1 MSIGSRFSDYFQQ
14 IYIINLPERKDRRDE
29 MEEQLALIGLSLNHP
44 KVQLFAATRPT
55 NAGEFE
61 SIGARGCFM
70 SHLEVL
76 RDARSKKLDRLLILE
91 DDLNF
96 SNDFLQRINDVLNQ
110 LEQSNWGIFY
120 GGYDIQFT
128 PEDKSKASDIALH
141 DTNGVIE
148 IPASTGVVLAH
159 FVAFQSKAIGEMV
172 SYLELLLSRKG
183 GDPRGGPMHV
193 DGAYSWFRNL
203 NPTYKTVI
211 SIPELGYQRSSRT
224 DIHKLRWY
232 DRMPL
237 IRSCTAYLRKL
248 KNQSRY

>member
-1 MSIGSRFSDYFQQ
+1 MSAGTRFSDYFQQ

-29 MEEQLALIGLSLNHP
+29 MEKQLALIGLSLNHP
-44 KVQLFAATRPT
+44 KVQLFAAIRP
-55 NAGEFE
+55 NDVGEFE

-76 RDARSKKLDRLLILE
+76 RDARLKKLDRLLILE

-110 LEQSNWGIFY
+110 LEQSNWSIFY
-120 GGYDIQFT
+120 GGYNIQLT
-128 PEDKSKASDIALH
+128 PENKSKTSDIALH
-141 DTNGVIE
+141 ATNGVIE
-148 IPASTGVVLAH
+148 LPASTGISLTH

-193 DGAYSWFRNL
+193 DGAYSWFRNK

-224 DIHKLRWY
+224 DIHTLRWY
-232 DRMPL
+232 DQMPL
-237 IRSCTAYLRKL
+237 IRSCIEYLRKL
-248 KNQSRY
+248 KNQARY

>member
-1 MSIGSRFSDYFQQ
+1 MAAGTRFSDYFQK

-44 KVQLFAATRPT
+44 KIQLFEATRPSD
-55 NAGEFE
+55 AGEFE

-70 SHLEVL
+70 SHLGVL

-96 SNDFLQRINDVLNQ
+96 SNDFLQRINDVLSQ
-110 LEQSNWGIFY
+110 LEQSNWSIFY
-120 GGYDIQFT
+120 GGYNIQFT
-128 PEDKSKASDIALH
+128 PEDSKTSGIALH
-141 DTNGVIE
+141 ATNRVTE
-148 IPASTGVVLAH
+148 IPASTGVLLAH
-159 FVAFQSKAIGEMV
+159 FVAFQSNAISEMV
-172 SYLELLLSRKG
+172 NYLELLLSRKG

-224 DIHKLRWY
+224 DIHTLRWY
-232 DRMPL
+232 DRTPL
-237 IRSCTAYLRKL
+237 VRFCIAYLRKL
-248 KNQSRY
+248 KNLSRH